1 MTRQKKK
8 LSGFQ
13 TAENE
18 LKNTLYPWTV
28 GFMTRQKLHHVFHDR
43 RNRIFRTPKCRKWT
57 HTKVSSLEPGVSRLG
72 KVALSGL
79 KQWRKSTQTK
89 RSTLEQWVTRLGKNR
104 IFMTLECKI
113 ELTRKYVP
121 LNRLFKESAEIAF
134 SGRQSAENPWTVGI
148 TIRQKSHIK
157 VAKKQQRAHTK
168 LGTLETWVS
177 RLGKNSG
184 LKNEENLLTLNEG
197 LIVSRLDRNR
207 VFRPPSA
214 GSVCIC
220 SFAFR
225 TCREKQCSRDELVQ
239 RK

>member
-1 MTRQKKK
+1 MHKMSYKEVRSFESLVSWLAKNRNYQASKLQKMSSRMPCTHEPWVLWPAKNCTMCFITPQK
-8 LSGFQ
+8 SHFQ
-13 TAENE
+13 DN
-18 LKNTLYPWTV
+18 KMQKMNSYKGKFPWTV
-28 GFMTRQKLHHVFHDR
+28 GFTSRK
-43 RNRIFRTPKCRKWT
+43 NRIFRSQK
-57 HTKVSSLEPGVSRLG
+57 
-72 KVALSGL
+72 
-79 KQWRKSTQTK
+79 WRKSTQTK

-197 LIVSRLDRNR
+197 L
-207 VFRPPSA
+207 F
-214 GSVCIC
+214 VC
-220 SFAFR
+220 FTTR
-225 TCREKQCSRDELVQ
+225 
-239 RK
+239 